1 LPVIALTA
9 GAFAEDRQHCLAAG
23 MSDFLPKPVD
33 FVALQ
38 NMMALWLRL
47 NVPEALPTTSSP
59 APVAAAG
66 CFDATKMLS
75 RMSND
80 MGLARSIVEMV
91 QPDIEA
97 RLVELHSAMVSEQ
110 RDSAIRAAHSIKGM
124 ALDIGAD
131 EFGHQAKSIELA
143 LRDGGDFDTAAVAA
157 LEAEYRYLKL
167 QLVDW
172 LERTA

>member
-1 LPVIALTA
+1 MTDLGGFSMHELFRAEVETHCAALTE
-9 GAFAEDRQHCLAAG
+9 GLLVLEQDP
-23 MSDFLPKPVD
+23 SN
-33 FVALQ
+33 VAPIQ
-38 NMMALWLRL
+38 AL
-47 NVPEALPTTSSP
+47 
-59 APVAAAG
+59 
-66 CFDATKMLS
+66 M
-75 RMSND
+75 
-80 MGLARSIVEMV
+80 
-91 QPDIEA
+91 
-97 RLVELHSAMVSEQ
+97 
-110 RDSAIRAAHSIKGM
+110 RAAHSIKGM